1 MKHLH
6 HFLPFVFFIVLIVAI
21 IKAYMG
27 KIANPK
33 KDGLLTVTLILAH
46 TQLLLGLYLL
56 MNFISVAGIHMGEA
70 ANRFITVE
78 HPITML
84 IGVILITI
92 GKVKAKKTIAA
103 IKKPSKVIKKV
114 TSTEKKVKKPIKIS
128 KNYIPKDTEKYMCD
142 KHLSFFKIKLTE
154 WKKELV
160 KANNEAL
167 YHGSMDDNSVSADI
181 VDQASSYTDKTVE
194 MKAINRQ
201 IKLISKIDQALIRI
215 KDKTFG
221 FCAETA
227 EPIGIKRL
235 MARPVAHLCIAAQEK
250 HEKDEKVYADD

>member
-1 MKHLH
+1 M
-6 HFLPFVFFIVLIVAI
+6 P
-21 IKAYMG
+21 
-27 KIANPK
+27 KISKPSNK
-33 KDGLLTVTLILAH
+33 KPTA
-46 TQLLLGLYLL
+46 
-56 MNFISVAGIHMGEA
+56 
-70 ANRFITVE
+70 
-78 HPITML
+78 
-84 IGVILITI
+84 
-92 GKVKAKKTIAA
+92 KAKKSAVA
-103 IKKPSKVIKKV
+103 IKKPTKVIKKISV
-114 TSTEKKVKKPIKIS
+114 TENKVKAPIKIS
-128 KNYIPKDTEKYMCD
+128 KTYIPKDTEKYMCD

-167 YHGSMDDNSVSADI
+167 YHGSMDDNSISADI

-201 IKLISKIDQALIRI
+201 IKLISKIYQALIRI

-227 EPIGIKRL
+227 EPIGLKRL